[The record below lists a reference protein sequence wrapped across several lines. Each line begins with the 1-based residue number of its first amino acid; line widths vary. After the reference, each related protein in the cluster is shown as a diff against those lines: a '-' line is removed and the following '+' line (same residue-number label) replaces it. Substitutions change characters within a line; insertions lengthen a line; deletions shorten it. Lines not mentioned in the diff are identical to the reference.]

1 MNEQVVRELE
11 HSFGRENVTLSRA
24 RFDGPA
30 IPTLAPRSSDEFC
43 EALRLA
49 HRKGWTIVPTGLG
62 SKLSW
67 TRAPKQAD
75 FLLSTWAFAGV
86 IAYEPGDGTLTARA
100 GSTMAELATR
110 VASGGHT
117 WTPDVPRPRQATLGG
132 VIAAAQCGSDRLRYG
147 SVREHVLGLEVLLG
161 DGTAAKSGGRLVKNV
176 TGYDLHR
183 LFAGSHGTLCLI
195 LEATLRL
202 FPLPEEDCLL
212 MVDATN
218 RAQMLQLSRAVLEA
232 DARPISFTALRND
245 PTSAGDAW
253 RLCVRLGG
261 RREVVAAER
270 AILAQKL
277 PACTVL
283 EGCEARNEAQSM
295 RDKGF
300 GEIDGPLLCVEIRPQ
315 AFAIALELLEELL
328 RTPDAQSSFR
338 PQWSC
343 EPGIARIDI
352 ALRPLAHDPR
362 LLERC
367 VTTLRA
373 ALAALGGRVRLFH
386 AASDVAVDPFG
397 APAAGAE
404 LMHSIRERLD
414 PARVFASGRFLGSR

>member
-1 MNEQVVRELE
+1 MNEQVARELE
-11 HSFGRENVTLSRA
+11 RSFGRENVTLSRA
-24 RFDGPA
+24 RFDA
-30 IPTLAPRSSDEFC
+30 ADIPTLAPRSREGFR
-43 EALRLA
+43 EALLLA
-49 HRKGWTIVPTGLG
+49 RREGWTIVPTGLG

-67 TRAPKQAD
+67 TRAPKRAD

-110 VASGGHT
+110 VAGGGHT
-117 WTPDVPRPRQATLGG
+117 LTPDVQRPRQATLGG

-161 DGTAAKSGGRLVKNV
+161 DGTFAKSGGRLVKNV

-212 MVDATN
+212 TVGAVS

-232 DARPISFTALRND
+232 DARPISFTALRD
-245 PTSAGDAW
+245 TSTSAADEW
-253 RLCVRLGG
+253 RLYLRLGG

-277 PACTVL
+277 PACAFL
-283 EGCEARNEAQSM
+283 DGGAARNEAQDL
-295 RDKGF
+295 RDRGF
-300 GEIDGPLLCVEIRPQ
+300 GEIDGPLLCVEVRPA
-315 AFAIALELLEELL
+315 AFAIACELLEELL
-328 RTPDAQSSFR
+328 RTPDAAASFR
-338 PQWSC
+338 PQWRC
-343 EPGIARIDI
+343 EPGVARIDI

-386 AASDVAVDPFG
+386 AASDVSVDPFG
-397 APAAGAE
+397 APTVGLD

-414 PARVFASGRFLGSR
+414 PARVFGSGRFL